1 MKLEHADII
10 FLSPFTI
17 KAYKYVLTY
26 DLKDV

>member
-1 MKLEHADII
+1 MKLEHAYII
-10 FLSPFTI
+10 FVLPFTV